1 MSAYSPTSDIA
12 NLAAN
17 KHFVGDS
24 VRIGAKRAASKTMW
38 LAEDTLRTS
47 LAVAGFTRNSGLLRG
62 GLIDITGDYVA
73 ALNSAADASMQA
85 QQDYET
91 IQVGNIIGRMDNSVS
106 IFARGQSSLIEQNE
120 RIAEEQL
127 RINGGYQ
134 KAATSLQLDA
144 IAKALEE
151 SHKVDLFNI
160 REQSDVTLKTI
171 EHNGAVTLKLAEIGW
186 DIAAQEALLVEQNIT
201 KADVLQAQLARTI
214 PRAALHLSAELTD
227 SQNEF
232 AARNTVAKEKAVA
245 ELAGEQLKNNAELAA
260 IVTRSTADIAKMGV
274 VNAARI
280 SALETTA
287 AGEESNIVDRTDAK
301 IVNITAMSG
310 QRLIDLGNELK
321 AETAA
326 NLIVLAGK
334 VTADLI
340 ETKGRMNDALLLT
353 DAHTDQLNMLT
364 DAKVV
369 NFNNIEAGQLA
380 NALATSNARVQNIS
394 DKSAA
399 SISDA
404 LAVAAARLD
413 DQSRTYKNALVLQN
427 NEYFDAIQNS
437 TQVAAG
443 EVSNLKLRNADANT
457 NLTNELASDLANET
471 ALQNAQLT
479 ARTDILNTQLLALGN
494 ETDARTYA
502 SNLGVTTNATMA
514 DLRERSS
521 NKQQSLMSLSN
532 ARITVAETMLQYWR
546 DIGTRYTEL
555 NVLSDNQLQNTWY
568 IKQ

>member
-1 MSAYSPTSDIA
+1 M
-12 NLAAN
+12 
-17 KHFVGDS
+17 
-24 VRIGAKRAASKTMW
+24 
-38 LAEDTLRTS
+38 
-47 LAVAGFTRNSGLLRG
+47 
-62 GLIDITGDYVA
+62 
-73 ALNSAADASMQA
+73 
-85 QQDYET
+85 
-91 IQVGNIIGRMDNSVS
+91 
-106 IFARGQSSLIEQNE
+106 
-120 RIAEEQL
+120 
-127 RINGGYQ
+127 
-134 KAATSLQLDA
+134 
-144 IAKALEE
+144 
-151 SHKVDLFNI
+151 
-160 REQSDVTLKTI
+160 
-171 EHNGAVTLKLAEIGW
+171 
-186 DIAAQEALLVEQNIT
+186 
-201 KADVLQAQLARTI
+201 VL
-214 PRAALHLSAELTD
+214 
-227 SQNEF
+227 
-232 AARNTVAKEKAVA
+232 
-245 ELAGEQLKNNAELAA
+245 
-260 IVTRSTADIAKMGV
+260 VTRSTADIAKMGV

-287 AGEESNIVDRTDAK
+287 AGEESNIVDRTNAK